1 MRARGRKGFTLVELL
16 IVLGI
21 IAILAAIGLPLY
33 WNMLAQARVGRAQA
47 DLRGLAGAVA
57 AYSAHVGTLPGT
69 LGILTATASNGQG
82 ISAGPFMAAVPIT
95 PWGGAYGYATAA
107 NGTFTVSAAG
117 DGATVSAP

>member
-1 MRARGRKGFTLVELL
+1 MRARDRRGFTLVELL

-21 IAILAAIGLPLY
+21 IGILAAIGLPLY

-57 AYSAHVGTLPGT
+57 AYSAHVGTLPGD

-82 ISAGPFMAAVPIT
+82 ISAGPFMVVVPVS
-95 PWGGAYGYATAA
+95 PWGAAYSYATAA